1 MRRVSLVAIEAVVL
15 LGITGCYRLPLHI
28 RENDAAGY
36 EDVGVPMIEAVEYT
50 PAGRDL
56 RVALDAPGYVTVI
69 LVDPEKGAT
78 VRFRRGELQSRPAVA
93 GVHRYPLD
101 RLASPMS
108 AAQHVAARTAP
119 RDALPM
125 GRPTL
130 QLTPMRMTV
139 FDPVPVDPVPVDVM
153 PSTADSR
160 QAELRLVSRR
170 LATSREP
177 IRATHVVVLVSERPL
192 GLVSVAMRLAT
203 AGSDPM
209 QVALAAAD
217 VVEGGRWM
225 AAVAPLRGQ

>member
-50 PAGRDL
+50 PAGREL
-56 RVALDAPGYVTVI
+56 RVVLDAPGYVTVI

-108 AAQHVAARTAP
+108 ATQYVTARTAP
-119 RDALPM
+119 RDPLPM

-130 QLTPMRMTV
+130 ERTPMRMTV
-139 FDPVPVDPVPVDVM
+139 FDPVPVDVM

-192 GLVSVAMRLAT
+192 DLVSVALRLAT
-203 AGSDPM
+203 AGSNPM
-209 QVALAAAD
+209 QVAQAAAD